1 LHPAHLAVTEE
12 VVMSA
17 VLYEI
22 AFQGELIVGA
32 DAQQTRQNLM
42 RLFQADE
49 QRIAVLFSGRRM
61 IIKNRLDAATAERYR
76 TTLAQA
82 GALVEVVPM
91 AETVESAPEA
101 PAPAATPTAAAAPV
115 TAPVAPTAQGTLS
128 VAPRDAV
135 MAAFVDVQAPDFG
148 LAPVGADL
156 QDQAAPVAPPRVDL
170 SHLSLAPVGS
180 DLGPGSEALPV
191 AVPDTDHLALVKE

>member
-1 LHPAHLAVTEE
+1 
-12 VVMSA
+12 MSA

-22 AFQGELIVGA
+22 AFQGELVAGA

-76 TTLAQA
+76 ATLAQA
-82 GALVEVVPM
+82 GARVEVAPM
-91 AETVESAPEA
+91 AETVEP
-101 PAPAATPTAAAAPV
+101 AAAPV
-115 TAPVAPTAQGTLS
+115 ETRQPTPATTATATPQSAERGSLS

-156 QDQAAPVAPPRVDL
+156 QDEAAPVAPPRVDL
-170 SHLSLAPVGS
+170 SHLSVAPVGS
-180 DLGPGSEALPV
+180 DLGPASEALPV
-191 AVPDTDHLALVKE
+191 AVPDTDHLTLVRE

>member
-1 LHPAHLAVTEE
+1 
-12 VVMSA
+12 MSA

-22 AFQGELIVGA
+22 AFQGELVAGA

-76 TTLAQA
+76 ATLAQA
-82 GALVEVVPM
+82 GARVEVAPM
-91 AETVESAPEA
+91 AETGEP
-101 PAPAATPTAAAAPV
+101 AAAPV
-115 TAPVAPTAQGTLS
+115 ETQEPAATAPTAASAAERGSLS

-156 QDQAAPVAPPRVDL
+156 QDTAVPVAAPQVDL
-170 SHLSLAPVGS
+170 SRLSLAPVGS
-180 DLGPGSEALPV
+180 DLGPASEPLPV
-191 AVPDTDHLALVKE
+191 AVPDTDHLTLVRE

>member
-1 LHPAHLAVTEE
+1 
-12 VVMSA
+12 MSA

-22 AFQGELIVGA
+22 AFQGELVAGA
-32 DAQQTRQNLM
+32 EAQQTRQNLM

-76 TTLAQA
+76 ATLAQA
-82 GALVEVVPM
+82 GALVEIAPM
-91 AETVESAPEA
+91 ADTVEPA
-101 PAPAATPTAAAAPV
+101 PAPTAVQPADQASAPGGH
-115 TAPVAPTAQGTLS
+115 GTLS

-156 QDQAAPVAPPRVDL
+156 QDRATPAPPLRVEL

-180 DLGPGSEALPV
+180 DLGPASEALPV
-191 AVPDTDHLALVKE
+191 AVPDTDHLTLVRE

>member
-1 LHPAHLAVTEE
+1 
-12 VVMSA
+12 MSA

-22 AFQGELIVGA
+22 AFQGELVAGA

-76 TTLAQA
+76 ATLAQA
-82 GALVEVVPM
+82 GAQVEVAPM
-91 AETVESAPEA
+91 AETAEP
-101 PAPAATPTAAAAPV
+101 AAAPAEPQEA
-115 TAPVAPTAQGTLS
+115 TPATTPPSAERGSLS

-156 QDQAAPVAPPRVDL
+156 QDEAAPVAPPRVDL

-180 DLGPGSEALPV
+180 DLGPASEPLPV
-191 AVPDTDHLALVKE
+191 AVPDTDHLTLVRE

>member
-1 LHPAHLAVTEE
+1 
-12 VVMSA
+12 MSA

-22 AFQGELIVGA
+22 AFQGELTAGA

-76 TTLAQA
+76 ATLAQA

-91 AETVESAPEA
+91 AETGESAPET
-101 PAPAATPTAAAAPV
+101 PVPAATPTAAAAPV
-115 TAPVAPTAQGTLS
+115 TAAAAPVAPAAQGTLS

-156 QDQAAPVAPPRVDL
+156 QDQAAPVAPSRVDL

-180 DLGPGSEALPV
+180 DLGPTEAALPV

>member
-1 LHPAHLAVTEE
+1 
-12 VVMSA
+12 MSA

-22 AFQGELIVGA
+22 AFQGELVAGA

-76 TTLAQA
+76 ATLAQA
-82 GALVEVVPM
+82 GALVEVAPM
-91 AETVESAPEA
+91 AETVEP
-101 PAPAATPTAAAAPV
+101 AAAP
-115 TAPVAPTAQGTLS
+115 TEPREATPASAPTASPPSAERGSLS
-128 VAPRDAV
+128 GAPRDAV

-156 QDQAAPVAPPRVDL
+156 QDEAAPVAPLRVDL

-180 DLGPGSEALPV
+180 DLGPASEPLPV
-191 AVPDTDHLALVKE
+191 AVPDTDHLTLVRE

>member
-1 LHPAHLAVTEE
+1 LHPAALAVTEE

-22 AFQGELIVGA
+22 AFQGELVAGA

-76 TTLAQA
+76 ATLAQA
-82 GALVEVVPM
+82 GARVEVAPM
-91 AETVESAPEA
+91 AETVEP
-101 PAPAATPTAAAAPV
+101 AAAPV
-115 TAPVAPTAQGTLS
+115 EPREPTPATTATATPPSAERGSLS

-156 QDQAAPVAPPRVDL
+156 QDEAAPVAPPRVDL

-180 DLGPGSEALPV
+180 DLGPASEPLPV
-191 AVPDTDHLALVKE
+191 AVPDTDHLTLVRE

>member
-1 LHPAHLAVTEE
+1 
-12 VVMSA
+12 MSA

-22 AFQGELIVGA
+22 AFQGELVAGA

-76 TTLAQA
+76 ATLAQA
-82 GALVEVVPM
+82 GARVEVAPM
-91 AETVESAPEA
+91 AETVEP
-101 PAPAATPTAAAAPV
+101 AAAPV
-115 TAPVAPTAQGTLS
+115 EPREPTPATTATASPPSAERGSLS

-156 QDQAAPVAPPRVDL
+156 QDEAAPVAPPRVDL
-170 SHLSLAPVGS
+170 SHLTLAPVGS
-180 DLGPGSEALPV
+180 DLGPASEPLPV
-191 AVPDTDHLALVKE
+191 AVPDTDHLTLVRE

>member
-1 LHPAHLAVTEE
+1 
-12 VVMSA
+12 MSA
-17 VLYEI
+17 ALYEI
-22 AFQGELIVGA
+22 AFQGELIAGA

-76 TTLAQA
+76 ATLAQA
-82 GALVEVVPM
+82 GAVVEVVPM
-91 AETVESAPEA
+91 AETVT
-101 PAPAATPTAAAAPV
+101 PAPAAPAAAPAN
-115 TAPVAPTAQGTLS
+115 APVVPPATGAHATLS
-128 VAPRDAV
+128 VASRDVV

-180 DLGPGSEALPV
+180 DLGPTEAALPV
-191 AVPDTDHLALVKE
+191 AVPDTDHLTLVRE

>member
-1 LHPAHLAVTEE
+1 
-12 VVMSA
+12 MSA

-22 AFQGELIVGA
+22 AFQGELVAGA

-76 TTLAQA
+76 ATLAQA
-82 GALVEVVPM
+82 GALVEVAPM
-91 AETVESAPEA
+91 AETVEAVAA
-101 PAPAATPTAAAAPV
+101 PAEPREPTASPPSAER
-115 TAPVAPTAQGTLS
+115 GSLS

-135 MAAFVDVQAPDFG
+135 MAAFADVQAPDFG

-156 QDQAAPVAPPRVDL
+156 QDEAAPVAPPRVDL

-180 DLGPGSEALPV
+180 DLGPASEPLPV
-191 AVPDTDHLALVKE
+191 AVPDTDHLTLVRE

>member
-1 LHPAHLAVTEE
+1 
-12 VVMSA
+12 MSA

-22 AFQGELIVGA
+22 AFQGELVAGA

-76 TTLAQA
+76 ATLAQA
-82 GALVEVVPM
+82 GARVEVAPM
-91 AETVESAPEA
+91 AETVEP
-101 PAPAATPTAAAAPV
+101 AAAPV
-115 TAPVAPTAQGTLS
+115 EPREPTPATTATATPPSAERRSLS

-156 QDQAAPVAPPRVDL
+156 QDEAAPVAPPRVDL

-180 DLGPGSEALPV
+180 DLGPASEPLPV
-191 AVPDTDHLALVKE
+191 AVPDTDHLTLVRE

>member
-1 LHPAHLAVTEE
+1 VTEE

-17 VLYEI
+17 ALYEI
-22 AFQGELIVGA
+22 AFQGELIAGA
-32 DAQQTRQNLM
+32 DAEQTRQNLM

-76 TTLAQA
+76 ATLAQA

-91 AETVESAPEA
+91 AETVESAPDT
-101 PAPAATPTAAAAPV
+101 PAPVATATAAAAPV
-115 TAPVAPTAQGTLS
+115 TAAAAPAVPAAQGTLS

-180 DLGPGSEALPV
+180 DLGPTAEALPV
-191 AVPDTDHLALVKE
+191 AVPDTDHLTLVRE

>member
-1 LHPAHLAVTEE
+1 
-12 VVMSA
+12 MSA

-22 AFQGELIVGA
+22 AFQGELVAGA

-76 TTLAQA
+76 ATLAQA
-82 GALVEVVPM
+82 GAQVEVAPM
-91 AETVESAPEA
+91 AEP
-101 PAPAATPTAAAAPV
+101 AAAPAESREPTPAR
-115 TAPVAPTAQGTLS
+115 TATATPPSAERGSLS

-156 QDQAAPVAPPRVDL
+156 QDEAAPVAPPRVDL

-180 DLGPGSEALPV
+180 DLSPASEPLPV
-191 AVPDTDHLALVKE
+191 AVPDTDHLTLVRE

>member
-1 LHPAHLAVTEE
+1 
-12 VVMSA
+12 MSA

-22 AFQGELIVGA
+22 AFQGELVAGA

-76 TTLAQA
+76 ATLAQA
-82 GALVEVVPM
+82 GARVEVAPM
-91 AETVESAPEA
+91 AETIEP
-101 PAPAATPTAAAAPV
+101 AAAPTEKREPTPA
-115 TAPVAPTAQGTLS
+115 TASPPAAERGSLS

-135 MAAFVDVQAPDFG
+135 MAAFVAVQAPDFG

-156 QDQAAPVAPPRVDL
+156 QDQAAPVASPRVDL

-180 DLGPGSEALPV
+180 DLGPASEALPV
-191 AVPDTDHLALVKE
+191 AVPDTDHLTLARE

>member
-1 LHPAHLAVTEE
+1 
-12 VVMSA
+12 MSA
-17 VLYEI
+17 VLFEI
-22 AFQGELIVGA
+22 AFHGELIPGA

-76 TTLAQA
+76 ATLAQA
-82 GALVEVVPM
+82 GALVEVAPM
-91 AETVESAPEA
+91 AETLEATAA
-101 PAPAATPTAAAAPV
+101 PAETAKPRPV
-115 TAPVAPTAQGTLS
+115 ATAPSAVERGALS

-180 DLGPGSEALPV
+180 DLGPASEPLPV
-191 AVPDTDHLALVKE
+191 AVPDTDHLTLVR

>member
-1 LHPAHLAVTEE
+1 
-12 VVMSA
+12 MSA

-22 AFQGELIVGA
+22 AFQGELVAGA
-32 DAQQTRQNLM
+32 EAQQTRQNLM

-76 TTLAQA
+76 ATLAQA
-82 GALVEVVPM
+82 GALVEIVPM
-91 AETVESAPEA
+91 TETVEPAVVSAPA
-101 PAPAATPTAAAAPV
+101 SGGHGA
-115 TAPVAPTAQGTLS
+115 LS

-156 QDQAAPVAPPRVDL
+156 QDRAAPAAAPQVDL

-180 DLGPGSEALPV
+180 DLGPASAALPV
-191 AVPDTDHLALVKE
+191 AVPDTDHLTLVRD

>member
-1 LHPAHLAVTEE
+1 
-12 VVMSA
+12 MSA

-91 AETVESAPEA
+91 AETVESAPET
-101 PAPAATPTAAAAPV
+101 PAPAATPTAAAAPA
-115 TAPVAPTAQGTLS
+115 TPAAQGTLS

>member
-1 LHPAHLAVTEE
+1 VTEE

-22 AFQGELIVGA
+22 AFQGELIAGA
-32 DAQQTRQNLM
+32 DAQQTRQNLL

-76 TTLAQA
+76 ATLAQA
-82 GALVEVVPM
+82 GAVVEVVPM
-91 AETVESAPEA
+91 GETVEP
-101 PAPAATPTAAAAPV
+101 AAAPAEV
-115 TAPVAPTAQGTLS
+115 QQPEPATAVASPAAERAALS

-156 QDQAAPVAPPRVDL
+156 KDASASVVVPRVDTA
-170 SHLSLAPVGS
+170 HLSLAPVGS
-180 DLGPGSEALPV
+180 DLGPASEALPV
-191 AVPDTDHLALVKE
+191 AVPDTDHLTLVRP

>member
-1 LHPAHLAVTEE
+1 
-12 VVMSA
+12 MSA

-22 AFQGELIVGA
+22 AFQGELVAGA

-76 TTLAQA
+76 ATLAQA
-82 GALVEVVPM
+82 GALVEVAPM
-91 AETVESAPEA
+91 AETVEP
-101 PAPAATPTAAAAPV
+101 AAAP
-115 TAPVAPTAQGTLS
+115 TEPREATPASAPTASPPSAERGSLS

-156 QDQAAPVAPPRVDL
+156 QDEAAPVAPPRVDL

-180 DLGPGSEALPV
+180 DLGPASEPLPV
-191 AVPDTDHLALVKE
+191 AVPDTDHLTLVKE

>member
-1 LHPAHLAVTEE
+1 
-12 VVMSA
+12 MSA
-17 VLYEI
+17 VRYEI
-22 AFQGELIVGA
+22 AFQGELVAGA
-32 DAQQTRQNLM
+32 EAQQTRQNLM

-76 TTLAQA
+76 ATLAQA
-82 GALVEVVPM
+82 GALVEIVPM
-91 AETVESAPEA
+91 TETVEPAAAATEAPSAA
-101 PAPAATPTAAAAPV
+101 PAPAVASAPAASGHGA
-115 TAPVAPTAQGTLS
+115 LS

-156 QDQAAPVAPPRVDL
+156 QDRAAPVAPPRVDL

-180 DLGPGSEALPV
+180 DLAPAAEPLPV
-191 AVPDTDHLALVKE
+191 AVPDTDHLTLVRE

>member
-1 LHPAHLAVTEE
+1 
-12 VVMSA
+12 MSA

-22 AFQGELIVGA
+22 AFQGELVAGA

-76 TTLAQA
+76 ATLAQA
-82 GALVEVVPM
+82 GARVEVAPM
-91 AETVESAPEA
+91 AETVEP
-101 PAPAATPTAAAAPV
+101 AAAPV
-115 TAPVAPTAQGTLS
+115 EPREPTPATTATASPPSAGRGSLS

-156 QDQAAPVAPPRVDL
+156 QDEAAPVAPPRVDL

-180 DLGPGSEALPV
+180 DLGPASEPLPV
-191 AVPDTDHLALVKE
+191 AVPDTDHLTLVRE

>member
-1 LHPAHLAVTEE
+1 
-12 VVMSA
+12 MSA
-17 VLYEI
+17 GLYEI
-22 AFQGELIVGA
+22 AFQGELIAGA

-61 IIKNRLDAATAERYR
+61 IIKNRLDAVTAERYR
-76 TTLAQA
+76 ATLAQA
-82 GALVEVVPM
+82 GALVEVAPM
-91 AETVESAPEA
+91 AETVEPAAAPTETRAEPA
-101 PAPAATPTAAAAPV
+101 PAPVPLSSPSSAER
-115 TAPVAPTAQGTLS
+115 GSLS

-156 QDQAAPVAPPRVDL
+156 QDHNAPVAPPQVDL

-180 DLGPGSEALPV
+180 DLAPASAALPV
-191 AVPDTDHLALVKE
+191 AVPDTDHLTLAREEP

>member
-1 LHPAHLAVTEE
+1 
-12 VVMSA
+12 MSA
-17 VLYEI
+17 ALYEI
-22 AFQGELIVGA
+22 AFQGELIAGA

-76 TTLAQA
+76 ATLAQA

-91 AETVESAPEA
+91 AETVESAPDT
-101 PAPAATPTAAAAPV
+101 PTPVATPIAAAAPV
-115 TAPVAPTAQGTLS
+115 TAAAAPAVPAAQGTLS

-180 DLGPGSEALPV
+180 DLGPTAEALPV
-191 AVPDTDHLALVKE
+191 AVPDTDHLTLVRE

>member
-1 LHPAHLAVTEE
+1 
-12 VVMSA
+12 MSA

-22 AFQGELIVGA
+22 AFQGELVAGA

-76 TTLAQA
+76 ATLAQA
-82 GALVEVVPM
+82 GARVEVVPM
-91 AETVESAPEA
+91 AETSEPTAAPVEARE
-101 PAPAATPTAAAAPV
+101 PAATATTVASAAER
-115 TAPVAPTAQGTLS
+115 GSLS

-156 QDQAAPVAPPRVDL
+156 QDEAAPMAPPRVDL
-170 SHLSLAPVGS
+170 SHLTLAPVGS
-180 DLGPGSEALPV
+180 DLGPASEVLPV
-191 AVPDTDHLALVKE
+191 AVPDTDHLTLVRE

>member
-1 LHPAHLAVTEE
+1 
-12 VVMSA
+12 MSA

-22 AFQGELIVGA
+22 AFQGELVAGA

-76 TTLAQA
+76 ATLAQA
-82 GALVEVVPM
+82 GARVEVAPM
-91 AETVESAPEA
+91 AETVDP
-101 PAPAATPTAAAAPV
+101 AAAPV
-115 TAPVAPTAQGTLS
+115 EPREPTPATTATATPPSSERGSLS

-156 QDQAAPVAPPRVDL
+156 QDEAAPVAPPRVDL

-180 DLGPGSEALPV
+180 DLGPASEPLPV
-191 AVPDTDHLALVKE
+191 AVPDTDHLTLVRE

>member
-1 LHPAHLAVTEE
+1 
-12 VVMSA
+12 MSA

-22 AFQGELIVGA
+22 AFQGELVAGA

-61 IIKNRLDAATAERYR
+61 IIKNRLDATTAERYR
-76 TTLAQA
+76 ATLAQA
-82 GALVEVVPM
+82 GARVEVAPM
-91 AETVESAPEA
+91 AETVEPAAA
-101 PAPAATPTAAAAPV
+101 PAEPREPTPASAMTATPTSAER
-115 TAPVAPTAQGTLS
+115 GSLS

-156 QDQAAPVAPPRVDL
+156 QDEAAPVAPPRVDL

-180 DLGPGSEALPV
+180 DLGPASEPLPV
-191 AVPDTDHLALVKE
+191 AVPDTDHLTLVRE

>member
-1 LHPAHLAVTEE
+1 
-12 VVMSA
+12 MSA

-22 AFQGELIVGA
+22 AFHGELVAGA

-61 IIKNRLDAATAERYR
+61 IIKNRLDAVTAERYR
-76 TTLAQA
+76 ATLAQA
-82 GALVEVVPM
+82 GALVEVAPM
-91 AETVESAPEA
+91 AETIE
-101 PAPAATPTAAAAPV
+101 AAAAPV
-115 TAPVAPTAQGTLS
+115 ETREPAAKAPTSASSTERGSLS

-156 QDQAAPVAPPRVDL
+156 QDEAAPVAPPRVDL

-180 DLGPGSEALPV
+180 DLGPASEALPV
-191 AVPDTDHLALVKE
+191 AVPDTDHLTLVRE

>member
-1 LHPAHLAVTEE
+1 
-12 VVMSA
+12 MSA

-22 AFQGELIVGA
+22 AFQGELIAGA

-49 QRIAVLFSGRRM
+49 QRIAGRRM
-61 IIKNRLDAATAERYR
+61 IIKNRLDAVTAERYR
-76 TTLAQA
+76 ATLAQA
-82 GALVEVVPM
+82 GALVEVAPM
-91 AETVESAPEA
+91 AETVEPAAAPTETRAEPA
-101 PAPAATPTAAAAPV
+101 PAPVPLSSPSSAER
-115 TAPVAPTAQGTLS
+115 GSLS

-156 QDQAAPVAPPRVDL
+156 QDHNAPVAPPQVDL

-180 DLGPGSEALPV
+180 DLAPASAALPV
-191 AVPDTDHLALVKE
+191 AVPDTDHLTLAREEP

>member
-1 LHPAHLAVTEE
+1 
-12 VVMSA
+12 MSA

-22 AFQGELIVGA
+22 AFQGELVAGA

-61 IIKNRLDAATAERYR
+61 IIKNRLDAATAEHYR
-76 TTLAQA
+76 ATLAQA
-82 GALVEVVPM
+82 GARVEVAPM
-91 AETVESAPEA
+91 AETVEP
-101 PAPAATPTAAAAPV
+101 AAAPV
-115 TAPVAPTAQGTLS
+115 EPREPTPTTTATASPPSAERGSLS

-156 QDQAAPVAPPRVDL
+156 QDEAAPVAPPRVDL

-180 DLGPGSEALPV
+180 DLGPASEPLPV
-191 AVPDTDHLALVKE
+191 AVPDTDHLTLVRE

>member
-1 LHPAHLAVTEE
+1 
-12 VVMSA
+12 MSA
-17 VLYEI
+17 ALYEI
-22 AFQGELIVGA
+22 AFQGELIAGA

-61 IIKNRLDAATAERYR
+61 IIKNRLDAAKAERYR
-76 TTLAQA
+76 ATLAQA
-82 GALVEVVPM
+82 GAVVEVVPM
-91 AETVESAPEA
+91 AETVT
-101 PAPAATPTAAAAPV
+101 PAPAAPAAAPA
-115 TAPVAPTAQGTLS
+115 TAPVVPPATGAHATLS
-128 VAPRDAV
+128 VAPRDVV

-180 DLGPGSEALPV
+180 DLGPTEAALPV
-191 AVPDTDHLALVKE
+191 AVPDTDHLTLVRE

>member
-1 LHPAHLAVTEE
+1 
-12 VVMSA
+12 MSA

-22 AFQGELIVGA
+22 AFQGELVAGA
-32 DAQQTRQNLM
+32 EAQQTRQNLM

-76 TTLAQA
+76 ATLAQA
-82 GALVEVVPM
+82 GALVEIVPM
-91 AETVESAPEA
+91 TETVEP
-101 PAPAATPTAAAAPV
+101 AAAATGAQPAAAASAV
-115 TAPVAPTAQGTLS
+115 VSAPASGGHGALS

-148 LAPVGADL
+148 LAPVGVDL
-156 QDQAAPVAPPRVDL
+156 QDRAAPAAAPQVDL
-170 SHLSLAPVGS
+170 SYLSLAPVGS
-180 DLGPGSEALPV
+180 DLGPASAALPV
-191 AVPDTDHLALVKE
+191 AVPDTDHLTLVRD

>member
-1 LHPAHLAVTEE
+1 
-12 VVMSA
+12 MSA

-22 AFQGELIVGA
+22 AFQGELVAGA

-76 TTLAQA
+76 ATLAQA
-82 GALVEVVPM
+82 WALVDVAPM
-91 AETVESAPEA
+91 AETSESTAAPVEARE
-101 PAPAATPTAAAAPV
+101 PAASAPTAASS
-115 TAPVAPTAQGTLS
+115 TERGSLS

-156 QDQAAPVAPPRVDL
+156 QDEAAPVAPSRVDL

-180 DLGPGSEALPV
+180 DLGPASEPLPV
-191 AVPDTDHLALVKE
+191 AVPDTDHLTLVRE

>member
-1 LHPAHLAVTEE
+1 
-12 VVMSA
+12 MSA

-22 AFQGELIVGA
+22 AFQGELVAGA

-76 TTLAQA
+76 ATLAQA

-91 AETVESAPEA
+91 AETIEPAAAPAESRGPT
-101 PAPAATPTAAAAPV
+101 PAPAATASRPSAER
-115 TAPVAPTAQGTLS
+115 GSLS

-135 MAAFVDVQAPDFG
+135 MAAFVDIQAPDFG

-156 QDQAAPVAPPRVDL
+156 QDEAAPVASPRVDL

-180 DLGPGSEALPV
+180 NLGPAFEPLPV
-191 AVPDTDHLALVKE
+191 AVPDTDHLTLVKE

>member
-1 LHPAHLAVTEE
+1 
-12 VVMSA
+12 MSA
-17 VLYEI
+17 ALYEI
-22 AFQGELIVGA
+22 AFQGELIAGA

-76 TTLAQA
+76 ATLAQA

-91 AETVESAPEA
+91 AETVESAPDT
-101 PAPAATPTAAAAPV
+101 PTPVATPIAAAAPV
-115 TAPVAPTAQGTLS
+115 TAAAAPAVPAAQGTLS
-128 VAPRDAV
+128 VAPRDVV

-180 DLGPGSEALPV
+180 DLGPTAEALPV
-191 AVPDTDHLALVKE
+191 AVPDTDHLTLVRE

>member
-1 LHPAHLAVTEE
+1 
-12 VVMSA
+12 MSA

-22 AFQGELIVGA
+22 AFQGELVAGA

-76 TTLAQA
+76 ATLAQA
-82 GALVEVVPM
+82 GARVEVAPM
-91 AETVESAPEA
+91 AETGEP
-101 PAPAATPTAAAAPV
+101 AAAPV
-115 TAPVAPTAQGTLS
+115 ETRAPAAAEATAASSTERGALS

-180 DLGPGSEALPV
+180 DLGPASEALPV
-191 AVPDTDHLALVKE
+191 AVPDTDHLTLVRE

>member
-1 LHPAHLAVTEE
+1 
-12 VVMSA
+12 MSA

-22 AFQGELIVGA
+22 AFQGELVAGA

-76 TTLAQA
+76 ATLAQA
-82 GALVEVVPM
+82 GAQVEVAPM
-91 AETVESAPEA
+91 AETAEPAVA
-101 PAPAATPTAAAAPV
+101 PAESREPTLATKATATPPSAER
-115 TAPVAPTAQGTLS
+115 GSLS

-156 QDQAAPVAPPRVDL
+156 QDEAAPVAPPRVDL

-180 DLGPGSEALPV
+180 DLGPASEPLPV
-191 AVPDTDHLALVKE
+191 AVPDTDHLTLVRE

>member
-1 LHPAHLAVTEE
+1 
-12 VVMSA
+12 MSA

-22 AFQGELIVGA
+22 AFQGELVAGA

-76 TTLAQA
+76 ATLAQA
-82 GALVEVVPM
+82 GALVEVAPM
-91 AETVESAPEA
+91 AETSESTAAPVEARE
-101 PAPAATPTAAAAPV
+101 PAASAPTAASS
-115 TAPVAPTAQGTLS
+115 TERGSLS

-156 QDQAAPVAPPRVDL
+156 QDEAAPVAPSRVDL

-180 DLGPGSEALPV
+180 DLGPASEPLPV
-191 AVPDTDHLALVKE
+191 AVPDTDHLTLVRE